1 MKQKYQP
8 INCNFYDEL
17 EILAMRGQ
25 SCAIRFWKDLEF
37 QEQLEITDT
46 ILTIKIIN
54 KAEFLILKEGNP
66 IRLDQLISV
75 DDKELEGYCAI

>member
-1 MKQKYQP
+1 MKQKYLP

-25 SCAIRFWKDLEF
+25 SCLIRYWKDLKY
-37 QEQLEITDT
+37 QEQVEITDT
-46 ILTIKIIN
+46 ITTIKIVD
-54 KAEFLILKEGNP
+54 KAEYLLLKKGTP

-75 DDKELEGYCAI
+75 DGKELKGYCG

>member
-25 SCAIRFWKDLEF
+25 FCTICFWKDSSL
-37 QEQLEITDT
+37 QEQVVIKDK
-46 ILTIKIIN
+46 IINIKIID
-54 KAEFLILKEGNP
+54 KAEFLILKEVAP

-75 DDKELEGYCAI
+75 DGKDLQGY

>member
-25 SCAIRFWKDLEF
+25 SCSILYWKDLNL
-37 QEQLEITDT
+37 QEQLETTDT
-46 ILTIKIIN
+46 IITIKIID
-54 KAEFLILKEGNP
+54 KAEFLILKEGTP

-75 DDKELEGYCAI
+75 DGKELKGYCEL

>member
-25 SCAIRFWKDLEF
+25 SCSICFWKDLEI
-37 QEQLEITDT
+37 QEQMEIKDT
-46 ILTIKIIN
+46 IITIKIVD
-54 KAEFLILKEGNP
+54 KAEFLILKEGMP
-66 IRLDQLISV
+66 IRLDLLISV
-75 DDKELEGYCAI
+75 DGKELKGYCGI

>member
-1 MKQKYQP
+1 MKQKYHP

-25 SCAIRFWKDLEF
+25 SCRIRFWKDLTL
-37 QEQLEITDT
+37 QEQVEITDT
-46 ILTIKIIN
+46 IIDINIID
-54 KAEFLILKEGNP
+54 KAEFLILKKATP

-75 DDKELEGYCAI
+75 DDKELKGYC

>member
-1 MKQKYQP
+1 MKQKYHP

-25 SCAIRFWKDLEF
+25 SCRIRFWKDLTL
-37 QEQLEITDT
+37 QEQVEITDT
-46 ILTIKIIN
+46 IIDIKIID
-54 KAEFLILKEGNP
+54 KAEFLILKKATP

-75 DDKELEGYCAI
+75 DGKVLKGYCGI

>member
-1 MKQKYQP
+1 MKQKYHP

-25 SCAIRFWKDLEF
+25 SCNIHYWKDLKF
-37 QEQLEITDT
+37 QEQVEITDT
-46 ILTIKIIN
+46 IMDIKIID
-54 KAEFLILKEGNP
+54 KAEFLILKEATS

-75 DDKELEGYCAI
+75 DGKELKGYC

>member
-1 MKQKYQP
+1 MEQKYSP

-25 SCAIRFWKDLEF
+25 SCIIRFWNDLQL
-37 QEQLEITDT
+37 QEEVAITDT
-46 ILTIKIIN
+46 IINIKIID
-54 KAEFLILKEGNP
+54 KAEFLILKGATP

-75 DDKELEGYCAI
+75 DGKELKGYC